1 MVKNIQY
8 FIIIKNRRSNQF
20 ILFPMYSSSK
30 PKSQAAHTKIVNSYL
45 RSSPVTLQN
54 MVQKVQAS
62 TNPDTMLQLENL
74 FIERNPMQESEME
87 RQIWII
93 LELFKAMVEHDLANL
108 STEPQTTSSHD
119 PMDELDQFLQNFEHA
134 DRVCMKV
141 RKTFLIDNSVKTHSS
156 IQQAVSK
163 LLSN

>member
-1 MVKNIQY
+1 M
-8 FIIIKNRRSNQF
+8 S
-20 ILFPMYSSSK
+20 SSSK
-30 PKSQAAHTKIVNSYL
+30 PKSKAHHNHIVERFL
-45 RSSPVTLQN
+45 RSSLVTLQQ
-54 MVQKVQAS
+54 MWQKVQAS
-62 TNPDTMLQLENL
+62 TSPDTILQLINL
-74 FIERNPMQESEME
+74 SIERNPRQESEME

-108 STEPQTTSSHD
+108 PTEPQTTSSHHLEVD
-119 PMDELDQFLQNFEHA
+119 HEQFLKKIEDA
-134 DRVCMKV
+134 DSVCMKV